1 MFDTFFLDEME
12 SEFGSYV
19 DRTLRRFNKTWAE
32 ADFMSLANDG
42 DASHQHIVEIELD
55 PLRTRKRI
63 KTPLLTQDTGDI
75 HKTSVVRRHPP
86 SSLQNA
92 CNRCLLRFP
101 CIMVSIC
108 ILLGMAVL
116 AYLIFILP
124 SCGAL
129 LRNPKCILWRPRQP
143 ATSTS
148 STSSIYSNTN
158 LAFTNSI

>member
-1 MFDTFFLDEME
+1 MVVQFLSSFPHANVSCIPDYPMEDEMD

-19 DRTLRRFNKTWAE
+19 ERTLRRFNKTWAE
-32 ADFMSLANDG
+32 TDFMALGGDG
-42 DASHQHIVEIELD
+42 DPLHPNILEVELD

-63 KTPLLTQDTGDI
+63 KTPLLAQETGDI
-75 HKTSVVRRHPP
+75 HKGTVSKGY
-86 SSLQNA
+86 SSAVGA

-108 ILLGMAVL
+108 IILGMLIL

-129 LRNPKCILWRPRQP
+129 LRSPNCILFRHRPTASPR
-143 ATSTS
+143 S
-148 STSSIYSNTN
+148 
-158 LAFTNSI
+158 